1 VAGDAAIRRGVF
13 RSVGALRAAIER
25 FLEAWNEDAFPFAWI
40 KTPEQ
45 ILARAKR
52 QSFYASE
59 H

>member
-1 VAGDAAIRRGVF
+1 
-13 RSVGALRAAIER
+13 VGALRAAIER